1 MRDEVPSKPDV
12 PKANGWN
19 NDGWDEEF
27 DVPEKPKPKK
37 KLSPRGSIKKKTTII
52 KANKITNADAKT
64 DEGVGDNTEDKSA
77 LQEGHPESDRGDE
90 PMNDKENAIVNIPE
104 PSTQSIST
112 ADVLPE
118 PDQKTGLPDT
128 HEVQQETNQVQS
140 ITKPDKESRS
150 TNLKPDVQSKSKS
163 PKVKKSK
170 KLVEKPQI
178 KSDQSEAPPD
188 GPPPEVRPI
197 QDSASIK
204 ESEMAISKLVEHSE
218 SLGNSFEILTN
229 RLQSREE
236 QLVKL
241 STSNADLL
249 AQNDDLKSQLDFLN
263 EKDQINSKE
272 LKNMKTLEK
281 EHQVNISCPTHGF
294 RKEFGILCKN
304 LFPKLFSET
313 SR

>member
-37 KLSPRGSIKKKTTII
+37 KISPRGSIKKKTTTI

-64 DEGVGDNTEDKSA
+64 DENVGDNTQDKSA
-77 LQEGHPESDRGDE
+77 LQEGHTESERGDE
-90 PMNDKENAIVNIPE
+90 PMNDKENAIVSIPE
-104 PSTQSIST
+104 PSPQSTST
-112 ADVLPE
+112 DDVLPE
-118 PDQKTGLPDT
+118 PDQKTELPDT

-140 ITKPDKESRS
+140 ITKPDKESSS

-170 KLVEKPQI
+170 KLVEKIQI

-188 GPPPEVRPI
+188 DPLDGSPPPEVHPQI
-197 QDSASIK
+197 QDSTSMK

-281 EHQVNISCPTHGF
+281 EHQVNIACP
-294 RKEFGILCKN
+294 IKN
-304 LFPKLFSET
+304 LFPNFF
-313 SR
+313 

>member
-1 MRDEVPSKPDV
+1 MRDDSVPSKPDV

-37 KLSPRGSIKKKTTII
+37 KLSPRGSIKKKTTVI
-52 KANKITNADAKT
+52 KANKVTTDTDTRNDDSVGDKPEEKPDPEKTSPVRTDNAD
-64 DEGVGDNTEDKSA
+64 
-77 LQEGHPESDRGDE
+77 SDRGHE
-90 PMNDKENAIVNIPE
+90 PINDTEKGIPVKSA
-104 PSTQSIST
+104 PPTQSNE
-112 ADVLPE
+112 DNLPE
-118 PDQKTGLPDT
+118 PNKTGLPDI
-128 HEVQQETNQVQS
+128 EKVQPETNQVQS
-140 ITKPDKESRS
+140 TKKESS
-150 TNLKPDVQSKSKS
+150 SVKPDVQSKSKS
-163 PKVKKSK
+163 PKVKNSK
-170 KLVEKPQI
+170 KVLVEKEQI
-178 KSDQSEAPPD
+178 KSNQSETPPD
-188 GPPPEVRPI
+188 GPSLEVH
-197 QDSASIK
+197 SIDPAAVK

-272 LKNMKTLEK
+272 LKNMKALEK
-281 EHQVNISCPTHGF
+281 EHQVKYQTLRTLKVKIFSRNFKMSST
-294 RKEFGILCKN
+294 K
-304 LFPKLFSET
+304 PKFN
-313 SR
+313 